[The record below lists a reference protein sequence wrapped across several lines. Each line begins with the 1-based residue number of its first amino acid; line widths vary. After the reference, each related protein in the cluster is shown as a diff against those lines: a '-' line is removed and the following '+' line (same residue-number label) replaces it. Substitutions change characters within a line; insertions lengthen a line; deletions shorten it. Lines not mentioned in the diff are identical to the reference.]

1 LLDSLLQEIP
11 ASIAVIMSIINSSR
25 VLLRSA
31 AAVGRDSRRLF
42 SSSLVRRKALENW
55 KRPSIEE
62 LGVPTESWQTVFA
75 KNQTRYN
82 LHLLAGVGF
91 CGATLLV
98 AYNTVP
104 TNNTPDFVH
113 KTGFVTTLPK
123 DEELL
128 PEAALE
134 PAPAGTD
141 TVDEVAVEEPAAV
154 IEEPATLVE
163 EPVKVVEVVEA
174 SPAETFTIVEEA
186 VEEAVKV
193 VEKVEEVVKETL
205 DVVKETIE
213 KVDEVVEEVKKIEDG
228 AKAIIEEGKEIAADS
243 TKLAEDVTEVVEEAV
258 EIIGEVKEV
267 IAEAAG
273 TVPSEEKTTPDEP
286 AAAE

>member
-1 LLDSLLQEIP
+1 
-11 ASIAVIMSIINSSR
+11 M
-25 VLLRSA
+25 
-31 AAVGRDSRRLF
+31 RLF

-141 TVDEVAVEEPAAV
+141 TVDDVAVEEPAAV
-154 IEEPATLVE
+154 IEEP
-163 EPVKVVEVVEA
+163 VKAVEVVEA

-193 VEKVEEVVKETL
+193 VEKVEASPAETFTI
-205 DVVKETIE
+205 VEETIE

-228 AKAIIEEGKEIAADS
+228 
-243 TKLAEDVTEVVEEAV
+243 T
-258 EIIGEVKEV
+258 
-267 IAEAAG
+267 
-273 TVPSEEKTTPDEP
+273 
-286 AAAE
+286 

>member
-1 LLDSLLQEIP
+1 
-11 ASIAVIMSIINSSR
+11 M
-25 VLLRSA
+25 
-31 AAVGRDSRRLF
+31 RLF

-154 IEEPATLVE
+154 IEEP
-163 EPVKVVEVVEA
+163 VKAVEVVEA

-228 AKAIIEEGKEIAADS
+228 AKAIIEESKEIAADS

-267 IAEAAG
+267 IAEAVG
-273 TVPSEEKTTPDEP
+273 TVPSEEP

>member
-1 LLDSLLQEIP
+1 
-11 ASIAVIMSIINSSR
+11 M
-25 VLLRSA
+25 
-31 AAVGRDSRRLF
+31 RLF

-128 PEAALE
+128 SEAAL
-134 PAPAGTD
+134 
-141 TVDEVAVEEPAAV
+141 VEEPAAV
-154 IEEPATLVE
+154 VE
-163 EPVKVVEVVEA
+163 EAAAVVEEHVKVVEEVVEA
-174 SPAETFTIVEEA
+174 SPAETLTIVEQA

-205 DVVKETIE
+205 DIVKETIE

-228 AKAIIEEGKEIAADS
+228 AKAIIEE
-243 TKLAEDVTEVVEEAV
+243 
-258 EIIGEVKEV
+258 
-267 IAEAAG
+267 
-273 TVPSEEKTTPDEP
+273 
-286 AAAE
+286 

>member
-1 LLDSLLQEIP
+1 
-11 ASIAVIMSIINSSR
+11 M
-25 VLLRSA
+25 
-31 AAVGRDSRRLF
+31 RLF

-154 IEEPATLVE
+154 IEEP
-163 EPVKVVEVVEA
+163 
-174 SPAETFTIVEEA
+174 
-186 VEEAVKV
+186 VKV

-213 KVDEVVEEVKKIEDG
+213 KVDEVVE
-228 AKAIIEEGKEIAADS
+228 
-243 TKLAEDVTEVVEEAV
+243 
-258 EIIGEVKEV
+258 
-267 IAEAAG
+267 
-273 TVPSEEKTTPDEP
+273 
-286 AAAE
+286 

>member
-1 LLDSLLQEIP
+1 
-11 ASIAVIMSIINSSR
+11 M
-25 VLLRSA
+25 
-31 AAVGRDSRRLF
+31 RLF

-193 VEKVEEVVKETL
+193 VEKVEEVVKE
-205 DVVKETIE
+205 
-213 KVDEVVEEVKKIEDG
+213 VKKIEDG
-228 AKAIIEEGKEIAADS
+228 AKEIVEESKEIAADS

-267 IAEAAG
+267 IAEAVG
-273 TVPSEEKTTPDEP
+273 TVPSEEP

>member
-1 LLDSLLQEIP
+1 
-11 ASIAVIMSIINSSR
+11 M
-25 VLLRSA
+25 
-31 AAVGRDSRRLF
+31 RLF

-128 PEAALE
+128 E
-134 PAPAGTD
+134 PAAPAETD
-141 TVDEVAVEEPAAV
+141 TVDEVAVEEPAQV
-154 IEEPATLVE
+154 VE
-163 EPVKVVEVVEA
+163 EP
-174 SPAETFTIVEEA
+174 
-186 VEEAVKV
+186 VKV

-213 KVDEVVEEVKKIEDG
+213 KVDEVVE
-228 AKAIIEEGKEIAADS
+228 
-243 TKLAEDVTEVVEEAV
+243 
-258 EIIGEVKEV
+258 
-267 IAEAAG
+267 
-273 TVPSEEKTTPDEP
+273 
-286 AAAE
+286 

>member
-134 PAPAGTD
+134 PAPAGVD
-141 TVDEVAVEEPAAV
+141 TVDEVAVKEPAAVFEEPAAV
-154 IEEPATLVE
+154 VE
-163 EPVKVVEVVEA
+163 EPVKVGEVVDA
-174 SPAETFTIVEEA
+174 SPVETLTIVEEA
-186 VEEAVKV
+186 VEDAVKV

-205 DVVKETIE
+205 E
-213 KVDEVVEEVKKIEDG
+213 KVDEVVGEVKKIEDG

>member
-1 LLDSLLQEIP
+1 
-11 ASIAVIMSIINSSR
+11 M
-25 VLLRSA
+25 
-31 AAVGRDSRRLF
+31 RLF

-128 PEAALE
+128 E
-134 PAPAGTD
+134 PAARAETD
-141 TVDEVAVEEPAAV
+141 TADEVGVEEPAV
-154 IEEPATLVE
+154 VFEEPAVAVGEPAVVFE
-163 EPVKVVEVVEA
+163 EPAVAVENVVEA
-174 SPAETFTIVEEA
+174 SPAETLTIVEEA

-205 DVVKETIE
+205 DVVKETME

-267 IAEAAG
+267 IAEVVG
-273 TVPSEEKTTPDEP
+273 SVPSEEKTISEETN
-286 AAAE
+286 AAE